1 MALGSLLLNPNEM
14 KHIESIQPEYAAG
27 DLSRLLVSETDAT
40 ASAALTTLLHNVT
53 GCAIPPLADHPES
66 EVEELVPLCLSIL
79 RRHWQTPLTAL
90 GDGTTPMSLADLL
103 RQTIGDRVQGNEA
116 WSIPPANAD
125 IPTAVAALRQRDMSS
140 GLTLTLTDG
149 TTTALPD
156 GLSLAQL
163 LCSSLADTITEIKD
177 SNKGWTMTKALTT
190 LPNLERLKLCC
201 GKIYA
206 APNNYETFYHSSL
219 IKHADLSA
227 IEEIT
232 CTTNGGVFKFHNG
245 TVDLSGLKVYNGF
258 SIHAN
263 KAYALIANGQDEVL
277 NLPSLTTV
285 TSTGSLVGNG
295 MAVPIAAH
303 CSNLKEVYMP
313 KMTSFYTGQQAYPEG
328 NVNSCYYF
336 TSCPNIEKIVLG
348 KLVSFDS
355 ANFTYYQP
363 SSPMLNLIHLEI
375 GEGTAISLKM
385 AQWNPTN
392 ALSERL
398 DEFLSNFK
406 QFIAH
411 RLTDKG
417 SGLTLT
423 LSQAVRDAIQQDPE
437 IVSIITSKGWT
448 ISPAPSV

>member
-1 MALGSLLLNPNEM
+1 
-14 KHIESIQPEYAAG
+14 
-27 DLSRLLVSETDAT
+27 
-40 ASAALTTLLHNVT
+40 
-53 GCAIPPLADHPES
+53 
-66 EVEELVPLCLSIL
+66 
-79 RRHWQTPLTAL
+79 
-90 GDGTTPMSLADLL
+90 
-103 RQTIGDRVQGNEA
+103 
-116 WSIPPANAD
+116 
-125 IPTAVAALRQRDMSS
+125 
-140 GLTLTLTDG
+140 
-149 TTTALPD
+149 
-156 GLSLAQL
+156 
-163 LCSSLADTITEIKD
+163 
-177 SNKGWTMTKALTT
+177 MTKALTF
-190 LPNLERLKLCC
+190 PNLEKLKLCC

-206 APNNYETFYHSSL
+206 APNNDETFYQSSL

-232 CTTNGGVFKFHNG
+232 CISRGGVFKFPNG
-245 TVDLSGLKVYNGF
+245 TVDLSGLKVFNGF

-263 KAYALIANGQDEVL
+263 KAYALIANGKDEVL
-277 NLPSLTTV
+277 NLPSLTMV
-285 TSTGSLVGNG
+285 TSTGSLVGSG
-295 MAVPIAAH
+295 VAVPIAAH

-348 KLVSFDS
+348 KLLSFDS

-375 GEGTAISLKM
+375 GEGTDISLKM
-385 AQWNPTN
+385 AQWIPTT

-398 DEFLSNFK
+398 PEFLSNFK
-406 QFIAH
+406 TYIAQ
-411 RLTDKG
+411 RLTDHG

-423 LSQAVRDAIQQDPE
+423 LSQTVRDAIQQDPE